1 MFFSPY
7 LEFFFDSNEEH
18 FCLVLA
24 TSKSHWSGD
33 FSMPMRVM
41 LVQPDPLLIPIQIVD
56 NMCVLQYYV
65 WA

>member
-18 FCLVLA
+18 FRLVLA